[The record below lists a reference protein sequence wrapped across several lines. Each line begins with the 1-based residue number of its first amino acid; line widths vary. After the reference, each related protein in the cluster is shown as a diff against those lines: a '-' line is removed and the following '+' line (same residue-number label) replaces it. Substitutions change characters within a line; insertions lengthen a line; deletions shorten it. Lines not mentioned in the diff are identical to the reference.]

1 MTDRIDTAALRD
13 AMEAEREAFE
23 AWARGED
30 SFRLHRPRGSCSYD
44 DSTSQSAW
52 EAWQARS
59 SLDALRAQAAPLG
72 VKEPAAPRYY
82 CNKCGSFPD
91 AVQHNRPDGSE
102 CPYIARVAAGVEVPR
117 G

>member
-59 SLDALRAQAAPLG
+59 SLDTSSAPWREGARSAALLLQQVRVIPRRGTAQ
-72 VKEPAAPRYY
+72 PA
-82 CNKCGSFPD
+82 
-91 AVQHNRPDGSE
+91 
-102 CPYIARVAAGVEVPR
+102 
-117 G
+117 